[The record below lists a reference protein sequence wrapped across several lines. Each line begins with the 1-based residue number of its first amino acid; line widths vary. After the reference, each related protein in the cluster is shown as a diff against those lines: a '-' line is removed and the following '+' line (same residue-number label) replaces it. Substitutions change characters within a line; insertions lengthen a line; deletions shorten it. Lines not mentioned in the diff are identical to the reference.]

1 MSVSAR
7 MMLVLT
13 VVGVFSGLSL
23 VYMDKY
29 AEPYIDLHKQ
39 EAVREAIGRV
49 LPGVDK
55 VEEVHRD
62 ETVIYR
68 ALDSSGKL
76 LGYAFLAEGPGY
88 QGKIQL
94 MVGVA
99 PDLRR
104 LTGMEV
110 LESVETPGLGA
121 KITESSFEEQFR
133 GLEAVPA
140 VGYVKAGRKP
150 APNEITAITGATI
163 SSASVVRI
171 VNEGLNEVRRV
182 VRAGPPDCETE
193 ATIKWKGGKK

>member
-13 VVGVFSGLSL
+13 SVGAFSGLSL
-23 VYMDKY
+23 VYMHKY
-29 AEPYIDLHKQ
+29 AEHYIALHKE
-39 EAVREAIGRV
+39 EAIREAIGKV
-49 LPGVDK
+49 LPGAAK
-55 VEEVHRD
+55 AEEVHRD
-62 ETVIYR
+62 EVVIYR

-88 QGKIQL
+88 QGTIQL

-121 KITESSFEEQFR
+121 KVAEASFEEQFR
-133 GLEAVPA
+133 GLEAVPQ

-163 SSASVVRI
+163 SSTSVVRI
-171 VNEGLNEVRRV
+171 VNEGLNQVRR
-182 VRAGPPDCETE
+182 
-193 ATIKWKGGKK
+193 ILQGGEK